1 MGSFTYT
8 RQPAGT
14 YAYVRVE
21 GGDLI
26 PSATT
31 NTAASRALR
40 AFLVAEGIRLNL
52 TQAQRNQLATAAG
65 TSLNSAIT
73 GAGLQFRVKEWVQE
87 QVFSGYTTMLYR
99 TRDTSGRPT
108 PYGEA
113 PALNIAA
120 GGDLTINGSI
130 NDGFFS
136 FREQTG
142 VYLDSIITNSGRQQM
157 PFIPYIAGSNAVS
170 PNDFGNTPNATRL
183 TAVGDPFGAMELFP
197 RLNATGNQAASGI
210 AAVSSSLSLTADGD
224 FMLRG
229 TYVFEKPAPEGF
241 TPSPN
246 SWIVSV
252 SPVVRS
258 GSGAIRVAAGRAID
272 LRGSETPFRLV
283 FGLAGANGLQTG
295 GARIY
300 TSGLKILP
308 TSMQVSSPAGAV
320 LTVVPSVQYTQTVF
334 TSQNIDVELY
344 ADRSLGIALLTT
356 FKVRSRSMATAA
368 ILLRI

>member
-183 TAVGDPFGAMELFP
+183 TAVG
-197 RLNATGNQAASGI
+197 NQAASGI